1 MTDYASTGRGDEA
14 SSSDRPDCAAANPMP
29 HASGLASHEPVA
41 IVGMACRMPGAHSKE
56 HFWAA
61 LRAGRD
67 CITPWPEQRSP
78 VSAAQP
84 AGRMICG
91 AKEGGF
97 IDNVDEFDAG
107 FFHISPKEAQR
118 MDPQQRLLLE
128 LAWEALEDAGCRAS
142 AVRHSDG
149 GVFVGISHSDYS
161 QSLFSGK
168 SAVDSYSSSA
178 NAISIAANRLSFFFD
193 LTGPSIAIDTACSS
207 SLTAA
212 HLACTSLREGE
223 CGFAL
228 VAGVNLILAPE
239 LTGAL
244 ELAGIL
250 SPDFRCKP
258 FSAQANGYVRGE
270 GCGVVVMKTLSRALR
285 DNDRIYAVI
294 RGSAIGQNGRSNG
307 LTSPNP
313 GAQQTVLRAAA
324 ARAGVDPNA
333 IDFVEAH
340 GTGTSLGDQIELLA
354 LSRVYCDLR
363 EPTRPLLLGAVK
375 SNIGHLE
382 AAAGMAG
389 LIKTSLALYHGELP
403 GSLHADPPNE
413 SIDFAASKI
422 EVVRGTRPWPHSGQ
436 PKLAGLSSFG
446 FGGANAHLI
455 LNEAPALP
463 VRPADHHRAPH
474 LIVLSANTP
483 SALLRQANRLAGWLD
498 VENGGVACDLGD
510 LAYTCLVRRDALRFR
525 RAFVT
530 ASTVDLAS
538 QLTHFAT
545 GLGESGVARAAR
557 VRAAFWFGEPRRP
570 WLTAMWTTCCDDPS
584 FRSIANRCDEALQT
598 IGESWSVAG
607 FMSPQASQRARVDI
621 RIVALAVQLG
631 IVHTLKAHGV
641 EASASQGRGLGR
653 IVAAVAS
660 GAMTVQQAVAELLA
674 DAAVRRE
681 PSRHD
686 RHDASGVDI
695 AAPDSGF
702 RTVWF
707 VCGGPAPARDEADP
721 IPAIEVS
728 ASLGKTAL
736 LDALARWYDA
746 GGDVRYRVP
755 EGIERRVVS
764 MPSYPWDHTRYW
776 LEAAAT
782 DPVVRRPTA
791 ASPGLPADTA
801 ASSPDYARP
810 LTSLESALL
819 LIWEEIVSVRPFSV
833 TDRLLLFGKPAHITR
848 FQVEISKRFGKSISL
863 DKLTRSPTIRDL
875 ARALEIDTEDR
886 RTLQSSL
893 SRGTARR
900 SAVARSHG

>member
-1 MTDYASTGRGDEA
+1 MTDYALTGRGDEA
-14 SSSDRPDCAAANPMP
+14 SSTDRPPCAATNAMRQ
-29 HASGLASHEPVA
+29 ASGLPSHELVA

-84 AGRMICG
+84 IGHIIRG

-142 AVRHSDG
+142 AVRHTDG

-212 HLACTSLREGE
+212 HLACTSLRDDE

-244 ELAGIL
+244 DLAGIL

-258 FSAQANGYVRGE
+258 FSAHANGYVRGE
-270 GCGVVVMKTLSRALR
+270 GCGVVVMKRLSRALR
-285 DNDRIYAVI
+285 DNDRIYAVV

-313 GAQQTVLRAAA
+313 VAQKTVLRAAA

-333 IDFVEAH
+333 IDYVEAH

-363 EPTRPLLLGAVK
+363 APTRPLLLGAVK

-422 EVVRGTRPWPHSGQ
+422 EVLRGSRPWPDRGQ
-436 PKLAGLSSFG
+436 PKMAGLSSFG

-455 LNEAPALP
+455 LSEAPALP
-463 VRPADHHRAPH
+463 VRPADHQGASH

-483 SALLRQANRLAGWLD
+483 GALSHQANQLAGWLD
-498 VENGGVACDLGD
+498 VENGGVPCDLGD

-530 ASTVDLAS
+530 DSTVDLAS

-545 GLGESGVARAAR
+545 GVVESGVPRAAR
-557 VRAAFWFGEPRRP
+557 VRAAFWFGEAPLA
-570 WLTAMWTTCCDDPS
+570 WLTAMWTACCDDPA
-584 FRSIANRCDEALQT
+584 FRSITNRCDEALAT

-607 FMSPQASQRARVDI
+607 FMSSQASQRARVDL

-631 IVHTLKAHGV
+631 IVHALKAYGV
-641 EASASQGRGLGR
+641 EASASQGRGRGR
-653 IVAAVAS
+653 IVAAVTS
-660 GAMTVQQAVAELLA
+660 GVLPLQQAMTELLV
-674 DAAVRRE
+674 DAAVPRE
-681 PSRHD
+681 PSRHEP
-686 RHDASGVDI
+686 HDESDVDI
-695 AAPDSGF
+695 TPPDAGF

-707 VCGGPAPARDEADP
+707 VCGGPAPSRDEGNTLLT
-721 IPAIEVS
+721 IEVTTS
-728 ASLGKTAL
+728 RGKTAL
-736 LDALARWYDA
+736 LDALARWYGA
-746 GGDVRYRVP
+746 GGEVRHRAS
-755 EGIERRVVS
+755 EGVEPRVVS
-764 MPSYPWDHTRYW
+764 LPPYPWDRTRYW
-776 LEAAAT
+776 LEATAS
-782 DPVVRRPTA
+782 DPVARRPTA
-791 ASPGLPADTA
+791 TSIVTPVDTEGSSAGYAPALSA
-801 ASSPDYARP
+801 
-810 LTSLESALL
+810 LESSLL
-819 LIWEEIVSVRPFSV
+819 AIWEEIVSVRPFSV
-833 TDRLLLFGKPAHITR
+833 TDRLLQIGKPAHITR
-848 FQVEISKRFGKSISL
+848 FRGAIAEKLGKSISL
-863 DKLTRSPTIRDL
+863 DRVTRSPTIRDL
-875 ARALEIDTEDR
+875 ARALETDTEDR
-886 RTLQSSL
+886 RTLQLSL

-900 SAVARSHG
+900 SVLTRSHG